1 MSFVPPVMTTLGSYS
16 TFYTNGNGIGT
27 AGTEADYNSM
37 TRYGRTNNERMA
49 SMALGRG
56 GFRGM
61 RRAMRVLNGAAAGSA
76 ASETH
81 TRVAVQTPFQPETAG
96 GLRSM
101 ETVTDITGNTTS
113 AQQAYI
119 QSKIL
124 DMMFGQ
130 TPVIPTGYPADL
142 SGNGSRS
149 LRGY

>member
-1 MSFVPPVMTTLGSYS
+1 MSFAPPVMGASYS
-16 TFYTNGNGIGT
+16 PFYLSTVGVGT
-27 AGTEADYNSM
+27 AGNEADYNTM
-37 TRYGRTNNERMA
+37 TRYARTNNERMA

-96 GLRSM
+96 GLRTM
-101 ETVTDITGNTTS
+101 ETVTDNSGNTTA
-113 AQQAYI
+113 AQQTYI
-119 QSKIL
+119 QNKII
-124 DMMFGQ
+124 DMMFGL
-130 TPVIPTGYPADL
+130 TPPIPSGYATDL
-142 SGNGSRS
+142 SGNGGRS